1 MGFKG
6 SNNMIKRNLLVMGL
20 AVLLSACGFQ
30 LRGTGTTELAIK
42 ELDLSARDAYG
53 DTVKMLR
60 QTLENSGVK
69 VYSGAPYK
77 LVLAS
82 EQQSQRSLS
91 YAGAGRSAEYELT
104 NVLSYEIRGNN
115 GLSLLDDKL
124 QVQKVYLHDGNNITG
139 SDQESVEVRGEMRR
153 ELVQRM
159 MLRLQQLSPA
169 QLDQL
174 QQTADARAKAEAEA
188 LEAARKAEAET
199 PQQSPLQIPAQ

>member
-1 MGFKG
+1 
-6 SNNMIKRNLLVMGL
+6 MIKRNLLVVGL

-42 ELDLSARDAYG
+42 ELDLRARDAYG
-53 DTVKMLR
+53 ETVKMLR

-69 VYSGAPYK
+69 VYNGAPYK

-104 NVLSYEIRGNN
+104 NVLNYEIHGQND
-115 GLSLLDDKL
+115 LTLLDDKL

-139 SDQESVEVRGEMRR
+139 SEQESIEVRGEMRR

-174 QQTADARAKAEAEA
+174 QQTANAKAKAEAEA

-199 PQQSPLQIPAQ
+199 PQQSPMQIPAE